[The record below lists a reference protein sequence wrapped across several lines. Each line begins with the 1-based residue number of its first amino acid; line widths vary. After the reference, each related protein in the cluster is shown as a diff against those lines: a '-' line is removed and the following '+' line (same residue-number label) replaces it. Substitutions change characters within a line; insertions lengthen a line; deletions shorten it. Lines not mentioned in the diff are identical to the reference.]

1 MTREEIEKILKIQQ
15 SGSSPEQRSSMA
27 ASLLEGASNKLNSLR
42 ESASNSVYNFGNL
55 INSVFGVGE
64 NTKKEEN
71 KMNMMNANVANTV
84 NNLMTKRNTY
94 YARWKQLEPQA
105 ASNPAA
111 VNEMN
116 AITEEIAMIDQTLNA
131 LQMAAQ
137 QAQPQA
143 ATYVPAPQQSA
154 AAAQQPI
161 APQAP
166 QGMAINQPA
175 AAPVAAPAAQQAI
188 PQTPAQA
195 QPQQPQAMPNMPLQ
209 QAFQAVLGS
218 PQFAAPAA
226 QQPMQMQ
233 AQVPAPNQMAAPMAA
248 PAQQAQPQTAIMPM
262 PNNQQ
267 QEDDGVWGYVKTGA
281 KVVGIGGAGFALAK
295 LTGGSGRESGEA
307 VRSIMAAAAQ
317 VKDSGAL
324 EAIKGLR
331 F

>member
-15 SGSSPEQRSSMA
+15 SGSSPEQRASMA
-27 ASLLEGASNKLNSLR
+27 QSLLEGASNKLNSLR

-55 INSVFGVGE
+55 LNSVFGVGE

-161 APQAP
+161 APQ
-166 QGMAINQPA
+166 GMAINQPA
-175 AAPVAAPAAQQAI
+175 AAPVAAPAAQAMPQAA
-188 PQTPAQA
+188 PAQA
-195 QPQQPQAMPNMPLQ
+195 QPQQPQAMPNTPLH
-209 QAFQAVLGS
+209 QAFQAVLGA

-233 AQVPAPNQMAAPMAA
+233 AQVPAPNQMAAPMSA

-295 LTGGSGRESGEA
+295 LTGGSGREGGEA

-324 EAIKGLR
+324 EAIKSLR